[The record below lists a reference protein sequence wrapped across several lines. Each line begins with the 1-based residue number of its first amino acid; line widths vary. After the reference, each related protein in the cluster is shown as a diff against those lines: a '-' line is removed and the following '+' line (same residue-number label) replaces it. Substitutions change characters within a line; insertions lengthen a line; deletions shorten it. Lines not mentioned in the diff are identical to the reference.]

1 MTQMRCGKKVCH
13 HLNSFQKKSKT
24 SKKKKEGEKKTLCK
38 WTEITQ
44 ILGLF
49 THRVGMPNIIH
60 DFFFSLLFHILPVTF
75 FSLLCSCCGLVVVV
89 HVHDGIVI
97 IRIILLWM
105 SRINEQKQNFLFA
118 KFIDHWICFLAL
130 LFFFGCKSYI
140 VW

>member
-24 SKKKKEGEKKTLCK
+24 SKKKKEGEKK
-38 WTEITQ
+38 
-44 ILGLF
+44 
-49 THRVGMPNIIH
+49 NIVQMNWNYTNSWIVYSSRWNAKYH
-60 DFFFSLLFHILPVTF
+60 TWFFFSLLFHILPVTF

-130 LFFFGCKSYI
+130 LFFLGANRT
-140 VW
+140 